1 MKLAKKV
8 LSVVLAVVLA
18 LGAFAVAGSANGNP
32 DTAEYQVKM
41 WLTGTKGTVEWTS
54 NSKVSFEETG
64 EESAPGATIEV
75 QPGDTIFVHFY
86 CTNNYYV
93 QLIQANVFYSANLL
107 NAADVYKAQR
117 GRAITAANLKK
128 IHFWNEAHY
137 WVELQGM
144 SYSNQNVWDLQNP
157 DFNVDVAQ
165 NWPTDDAGNN
175 LFNIDEW
182 KFHRFNNLASEN
194 SGETCIFD
202 DEENY
207 LFVMPVTIPDSA
219 QAGDTFYVTIPE
231 GTEQRS
237 EKPYGALRLPEI
249 GIADGE
255 EEPSD
260 IVDGVAATTPNMT
273 YGDENQYYDL
283 SEATLTLKVPGASEP
298 EVNYDELNAKMT
310 EAAELLAKGGLT
322 DASVE
327 ALEAAIAVGEK
338 ALESTDQAVVN
349 AAVETLTE
357 AINAAEGVANYEE
370 LNKAIARYEALNAAD
385 WSNFATATEKY
396 DDAKAIKA
404 GLGVSA
410 QGTIDAA
417 AAALNDAIDNLVA
430 ALDYSA
436 LEATYNSLVNKN
448 VANYTDETVARFN
461 TALATAKALLDNK
474 NAADQA
480 EINAANGELVAADAA
495 LALKAASYDAL
506 NAAIAKYEDLDA
518 KAWTSASYAVATEK
532 YEAAKAIQP
541 GLDITAQATI
551 DAAADALEDA
561 ITALV
566 PATGANYNAI
576 DAAIAKFE
584 ALVEEYYTADSYAA
598 AKTAYTAAK
607 AVARDLTSEQQ
618 AIIDDA
624 EAALTTALG
633 QLVDADAD
641 YTKLNAA
648 IIAADAILNKK
659 DDNVNSYSDATLDA
673 INAAKAT
680 VVTGLKKKDQAKV
693 DAMTAAINEAI
704 ASAEFRAYDYT
715 AINNHIASIEANDAD
730 YYDAD
735 SYAAYLAKK
744 DALVMD
750 YTYEHYAAARLQEIQ
765 FLKVTVAAAAA
776 ADYSAVE
783 EAIDAY
789 EAKKAAAD
797 YTADS
802 IAAVDA
808 EIAKVVYGLNAN
820 HQDEVDAYAEAIL
833 AAIEKM
839 EEVVVEPADY
849 SRIEA
854 ALATIAGLNKDEYT
868 VATWAAIDAALEL
881 VEGLAKD
888 LPKTQQSEVDAV
900 ADALEAA
907 IAGLKAKADYSA
919 LDAAILEAGTYDEN
933 AWTTDSWAAVE
944 AALAEAA
951 KVDRYLSVDDQQIID
966 DAAAAI
972 TEALGKLVAKE
983 VVSSISTINWTPS
996 EDTHNTFTVA
1006 VDGRMAMIQF
1016 IEMDGGTRTYDRYN
1030 KNVTIVSYN
1039 ANGEE
1044 VNSLS
1049 RDVVSEIWTINT
1061 NLIGPDVKARAKYL
1075 EGNSYKWETESYNFT
1090 VETLAPVF
1098 DADIRSITPAATAGK
1113 KGAVATTVVVGP
1125 DAQGIRFVMEN
1136 GTTTTYYADKATV
1149 LENGDLQFTGNAWAN
1164 NAGLNTIIVKVR
1176 VNNVWVEA
1184 GTVEYTVE

>member
-41 WLTGTKGTVEWTS
+41 WLTGTKGTVEWTA

-64 EESAPGATIEV
+64 EESAPGAEIEV

-93 QLIQANVFYSANLL
+93 QLIQANVFYSTDLL
-107 NAADVYKAQR
+107 NAADVYMAQR

-128 IHFWNEAHY
+128 IQFWNEAHY

-260 IVDGVAATTPNMT
+260 IVDGTAATTPNMT
-273 YGDENQYYDL
+273 YADENQYFDL
-283 SEATLTLKVPGASEP
+283 SEATLTLKVPGASQP
-298 EVNYDELNAKMT
+298 EVDYTELNAKMT
-310 EAAELLAKGGLT
+310 EAADLLAAGNLT
-322 DASVE
+322 QASVD
-327 ALEAAIAVGEK
+327 ALNAAIEAGNA
-338 ALESTDQAVVN
+338 ALESTDQTVVDT
-349 AAVETLTE
+349 AVETLAA
-357 AINAAEGVANYEE
+357 AIAAAEGLADYSE
-370 LNKAIARYEALNAAD
+370 LTKAIARYEALNPAD

-396 DDAKAIKA
+396 DDAKAIEE

-436 LEATYNSLVNKN
+436 LEATYNSLVNKD

-461 TALATAKALLDNK
+461 AALARAKALLDNK

-480 EINAANGELVAADAA
+480 EINAADDELVAANGA

-506 NAAIAKYEDLDA
+506 NAAIAKYDDLDA
-518 KAWTSASYAVATEK
+518 KAWTSASYALATEK

-541 GLDITAQATI
+541 GLDITAQDTI
-551 DAAADALEDA
+551 DAAAQALEAA

-566 PATGANYNAI
+566 PATGANYNDL
-576 DAAIAKFE
+576 DAAIAEFE
-584 ALVEEYYTADSYAA
+584 ALVEENYTTDSYAA
-598 AKTAYTAAK
+598 AKTAYNAAK

-618 AIIDDA
+618 ATIDNA
-624 EAALTTALG
+624 ATALTTALG
-633 QLVDADAD
+633 NLVEADAD
-641 YTKLNAA
+641 YSAVNTAKAA
-648 IIAADAILNKK
+648 AAAKVAENDEGTLRYTDASIK
-659 DDNVNSYSDATLDA
+659 A
-673 INAAKAT
+673 INDAVDA
-680 VVTGLKKKDQAKV
+680 VVEGLKKKDQATV
-693 DAMTAAINEAI
+693 DGYAAAINEAI
-704 ASAEFRAYDYT
+704 ANAEYRPYDYT
-715 AINNHIASIEANDAD
+715 AINDHIAAIEANDAD

-735 SYAAYLAKK
+735 SYAAYLAAKE
-744 DALVMD
+744 ALVWN
-750 YTYEHYAAARLQEIQ
+750 YTHKDFAAAKLQQIK
-765 FLKVTVAAAAA
+765 FLKVNPTAAAA

-783 EAIDAY
+783 DAIAAY
-789 EAKKAAAD
+789 EAKKAAAN
-797 YTADS
+797 YTEES

-820 HQDEVDAYAEAIL
+820 HQNEVDAYAEAIN

-839 EEVVVEPADY
+839 EEVVVEYADY

-854 ALATIAGLNKDEYT
+854 ALATIAGLNKAEYT
-868 VATWAAIDAALEL
+868 TATWAAIDEALEL

-888 LPKTQQSEVDAV
+888 LLKTQQSEVDAV

-907 IAGLKAKADYSA
+907 IAGLKKLANREA
-919 LDAAILEAGTYDEN
+919 LEAAILRAGTYDKN
-933 AWTTDSWAAVE
+933 VWTADSWAAVE
-944 AALAEAA
+944 AALAAA
-951 KVDRYLSVDDQQIID
+951 EKIDADLSVDDQQIID
-966 DAAAAI
+966 DAAEAI
-972 TEALGKLVAKE
+972 NKALDDLKAKE

-1006 VDGRMAMIQF
+1006 VTGRMSMIQF

-1039 ANGEE
+1039 AAGEV

-1049 RDVVSEIWTINT
+1049 RDVAYEVWTIYT
-1061 NLIGPDVKARAKYL
+1061 NLIGPDVRARAKYL
-1075 EGNSYKWETESYNFT
+1075 EGTSYKWETETYDFT
-1090 VETLAPVF
+1090 VETLEPVF
-1098 DADIRSITPAATAGK
+1098 DAEIRSITPAATAGK

-1125 DAQGIRFVMEN
+1125 DAQGIRFVMDN
-1136 GTTTTYYADKATV
+1136 GTTTTYYAEKATV

-1164 NAGLNTIIVKVR
+1164 NDGLNTIIVKVR
-1176 VNNVWVEA
+1176 VNNAWVEA